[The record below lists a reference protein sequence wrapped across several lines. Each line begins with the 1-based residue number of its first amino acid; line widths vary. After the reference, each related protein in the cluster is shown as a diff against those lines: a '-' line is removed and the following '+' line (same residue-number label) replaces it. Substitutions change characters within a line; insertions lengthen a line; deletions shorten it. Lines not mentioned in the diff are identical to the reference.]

1 MLLLRS
7 RMKTDKEGV
16 GRSGSG
22 LCPAARSGFCH
33 LLISGLLDGLVLPSS
48 WQFEELPL
56 LRVLDRQLLLL
67 TTVSDKSGS

>member
-7 RMKTDKEGV
+7 KMETDKEGV
-16 GRSGSG
+16 GHSGSG

-33 LLISGLLDGLVLPSS
+33 LLIYGLLDGLVLPSS

-67 TTVSDKSGS
+67 TILSDKSGS